1 MCGILGAGMSGTSF
15 LSGGVKWVAI
25 SFSGRPS
32 ARSAAMPLAV
42 SMELPPPTLTNA
54 SADASAACFAATAME
69 SVGECGFTVS

>member
-1 MCGILGAGMSGTSF
+1 
-15 LSGGVKWVAI
+15 
-25 SFSGRPS
+25 
-32 ARSAAMPLAV
+32 MPLAV